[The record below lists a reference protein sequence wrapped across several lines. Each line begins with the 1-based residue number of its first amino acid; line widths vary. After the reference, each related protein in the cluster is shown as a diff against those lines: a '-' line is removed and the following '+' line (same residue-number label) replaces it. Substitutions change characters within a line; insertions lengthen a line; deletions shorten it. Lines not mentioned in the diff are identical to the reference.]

1 MQAITGR
8 VSSSLLVTE
17 KKLCER
23 FAFTI
28 KKKEKQEIMS
38 TFFSLLDVCK

>member
-1 MQAITGR
+1 MQAIIGR
-8 VSSSLLVTE
+8 VSSSLFVTE

-28 KKKEKQEIMS
+28 KKKKKS
-38 TFFSLLDVCK
+38 KKSCLHFFPC

>member
-1 MQAITGR
+1 MQAIIGR

-28 KKKEKQEIMS
+28 KKKRKARNHVYI
-38 TFFSLLDVCK
+38 FFLVRCV